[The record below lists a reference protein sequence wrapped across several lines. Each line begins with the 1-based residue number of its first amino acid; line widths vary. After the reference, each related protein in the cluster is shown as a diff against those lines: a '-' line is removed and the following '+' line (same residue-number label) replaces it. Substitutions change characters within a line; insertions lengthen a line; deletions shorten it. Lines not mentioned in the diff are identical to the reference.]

1 MRLTFGETH
10 NFLYEPVLVA
20 GVIEDK
26 PYPLIPVSL
35 ANGSR
40 TFPTYALLDTGADTC
55 LFHGDFARSIGLVV
69 EEGRYEPIG
78 GIDPESQID
87 AYVHTIDLTIG
98 DSYTLRCEV
107 AFSDEI
113 EKGPSDQLIGRAAVF
128 DALRFAV
135 RQGALKVHIGR
146 ER

>member
-20 GVIEDK
+20 GVIEDR

-40 TFPTYALLDTGADTC
+40 SFPTYALLDTGADTC
-55 LFHGDFARSIGLVV
+55 LFSGDIARSIGLVV
-69 EEGRYEPIG
+69 EEGRSETRG

-87 AYVHTIDLTIG
+87 VYVHTIDLTVG

-113 EKGPSDQLIGRAAVF
+113 AKGPSDQLIGRDVVF
-128 DALRFAV
+128 DALRFAI
-135 RQGALKVHIGR
+135 RQRALKVYIGR
-146 ER
+146 EP